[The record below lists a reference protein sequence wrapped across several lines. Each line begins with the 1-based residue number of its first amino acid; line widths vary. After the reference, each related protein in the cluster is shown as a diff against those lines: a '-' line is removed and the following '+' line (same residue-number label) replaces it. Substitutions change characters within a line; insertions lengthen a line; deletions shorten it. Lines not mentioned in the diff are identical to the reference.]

1 MDALL
6 PYCDI
11 VFGNEAEAEAYASAQ
26 GLPDPK
32 NLTAVAQ
39 AIAGLTKSNPSRPR
53 IVVITHGAEPTIVV
67 SSEDVENP
75 KVVMS
80 HGVSVLC

>member
-1 MDALL
+1 M
-6 PYCDI
+6 
-11 VFGNEAEAEAYASAQ
+11 FGNEAEAEAYASAQ

-39 AIAGLTKSNPSRPR
+39 AIASSTKTNPSRPR
-53 IVVITHGAEPTIVV
+53 VVVITHGAEPTVVV

-80 HGVSVLC
+80 RRIPVLC